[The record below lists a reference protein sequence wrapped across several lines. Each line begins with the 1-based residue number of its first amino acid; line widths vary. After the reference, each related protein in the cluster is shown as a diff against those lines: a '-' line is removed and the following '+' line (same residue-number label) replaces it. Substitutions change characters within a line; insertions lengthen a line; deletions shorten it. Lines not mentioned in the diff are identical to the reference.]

1 MNEIVMP
8 KLSDTMTEG
17 RLVSW
22 KKRVGEVV
30 SRGEVLAEV
39 ETDKANMELES
50 FVSGELLEIK
60 VQEGEAVPVGTVI
73 AVIGKGEEKG
83 ERQPEAP
90 PPQGEAPPEKP
101 EPPSQPEKEAEG
113 PGEAGEAPAEAKP
126 AAAPAGQPA
135 QAGDIVPTKG
145 EKQAPAA
152 PPEPGAEEAQPASQP
167 AEPYRPEMPEPEQP
181 SAPPAPEAGPGEAEA
196 GRERAAPVV
205 RRRAREL
212 GLDLGQVR
220 GSGPDGRILLQDLER
235 YEKKPAQP
243 SQPAA
248 PAQPAEPAQQAPR
261 PAGPQL
267 VKGATAMPRLR
278 AAIARTVAESWA
290 KIPHF
295 TVTMDIVMDEA
306 ESMRRQLKQSGM
318 PVSVNDL
325 IVKAVAL
332 ALQKFPQMNA
342 SYAAEGIRF
351 HDEINISIAVGVPDG
366 VLMPVLSGCRQR
378 SLQEISQEGGR
389 LVDRARSGSLSEQ
402 EMSGGT
408 FSVSNLGMFGVS
420 SFSAIIHPSQ
430 AAVLAVGAVMD
441 TPMSSSGV
449 LGSSKVMKV
458 TLSADHRV
466 VDGAYAAQFL
476 AELKEVLQNPV
487 RLLI

>member
-22 KKRVGEVV
+22 KKRVGEAV

-83 ERQPEAP
+83 GGAPQQQAPPQERQPEAP

-113 PGEAGEAPAEAKP
+113 PGETGEAPAKVEP
-126 AAAPAGQPA
+126 AAASAGQPA
-135 QAGDIVPTKG
+135 QAGDIVPTEG

-152 PPEPGAEEAQPASQP
+152 PLEPGAEEAQPASRP
-167 AEPYRPEMPEPEQP
+167 AEMPEQQP

-243 SQPAA
+243 
-248 PAQPAEPAQQAPR
+248 AEPAQPAPR

-267 VKGATAMPRLR
+267 VKGATAMPKLR
-278 AAIARTVAESWA
+278 AAIAKTVAESWA